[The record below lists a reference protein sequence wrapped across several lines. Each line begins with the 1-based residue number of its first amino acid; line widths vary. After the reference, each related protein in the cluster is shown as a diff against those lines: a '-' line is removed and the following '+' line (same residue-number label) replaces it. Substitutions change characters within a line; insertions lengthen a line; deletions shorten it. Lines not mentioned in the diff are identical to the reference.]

1 MARSLAR
8 LGNNGFACMTSA
20 RETQQGF
27 LGVGRNE
34 RAVFGQHVAAAEAA
48 TVRQLG
54 TALELGHAI
63 AGALLSGA
71 PRRHRM
77 KIKTREQIGPQIG
90 HSLSV
95 SRILR

>member
-48 TVRQLG
+48 TGASWGLPSNSVTPSPERSSPVHPDG
-54 TALELGHAI
+54 TG
-63 AGALLSGA
+63 
-71 PRRHRM
+71 
-77 KIKTREQIGPQIG
+77 
-90 HSLSV
+90 
-95 SRILR
+95 